1 MQMKKSLFLLIV
13 FSFCLCLGWA
23 SASTILFQGFNWES
37 CNKPGG
43 WYNSLLS
50 SVDDLAHAGVSHV
63 WLPPPSHSV
72 SPQGYLPGKLYDL
85 NASKY
90 GTEAELKALIAAL
103 HQRGI
108 KAVADVV
115 INHRTATKQ
124 DARGVWCIFEGGT
137 PDGRLNW
144 GPSYICRDDV
154 KYGDGRGNLDSG
166 EGYDAAPDID
176 HLNPRVQMELTGW
189 MNWLKDDIGFNGW
202 RFDYAKGYA
211 PGVMRQYIEKT
222 SPDFAVGE
230 IWNALSYGQ
239 DGKPNYNQDA
249 HRNDLA
255 RWVQNAGGGVS
266 VFDFTTK
273 GILQAAVGGE
283 WWRMRDC
290 NSKPPGT
297 IGVMPRNSVTF
308 IDNHD
313 TGSTQK
319 LWAFPSDKIIQ
330 GYAYIL
336 THPGVPTIFY
346 DHFFQW
352 GLMGQIEALV
362 AVRTRNGIHETSTV
376 NILAAEADAYV
387 AMIDGKVIVKIGPKF
402 DVGNLIPPGFKVTI
416 SGKDYSVWEK
426 NTQ

>member
-1 MQMKKSLFLLIV
+1 M
-13 FSFCLCLGWA
+13 
-23 SASTILFQGFNWES
+23 
-37 CNKPGG
+37 
-43 WYNSLLS
+43 
-50 SVDDLAHAGVSHV
+50 
-63 WLPPPSHSV
+63 V
-72 SPQGYLPGKLYDL
+72 SPALLPGYLPGKLYDL

-90 GTEAELKALIAAL
+90 ETEAELKALIAAL
-103 HQRGI
+103 HRRGI
-108 KAVADVV
+108 KAMADVV

-124 DARGVWCIFEGGT
+124 DARGVW
-137 PDGRLNW
+137 
-144 GPSYICRDDV
+144 DDV
-154 KYGDGRGNLDSG
+154 KYGDDRGNLDSG
-166 EGYDAAPDID
+166 EDGA
-176 HLNPRVQMELTGW
+176 
-189 MNWLKDDIGFNGW
+189 NWLKDDIDFNGW
-202 RFDYAKGYA
+202 RFDFAKGYA
-211 PGVMRQYIEKT
+211 PGVIEKT

-230 IWNALSYGQ
+230 IWNALWYGQ
-239 DGKPNYNQDA
+239 DRKPNYNQDA

-255 RWVQNAGGGVS
+255 RWVQNAGGRVS

-297 IGVMPRNSVTF
+297 IGVMPRNSVTLL
-308 IDNHD
+308 II
-313 TGSTQK
+313 TTQGRHRSFG
-319 LWAFPSDKIIQ
+319 LSLQTVIQ

-336 THPGVPTIFY
+336 THPGVPSIFY

-352 GLMGQIEALV
+352 GLMEQIEALA
-362 AVRTRNGIHETSTV
+362 AVRAKNGIHETSTV